1 MKALLRHWYPC
12 LGTLLF
18 LTLLSCAAPHKEA
31 GISVAQPAPASSR
44 VFKEF
49 AAVIVQ
55 PHDTLTS
62 LAIKYLHD
70 PSKGWF
76 IAEFNH
82 VGDVEPG
89 QAIIIPFNPLH
100 RGGVTLMGYQRVPVL
115 CYHKFSLDK
124 EDAMTVTRKA
134 FETQL
139 KFLHDHGYHVIT
151 LDQLH
156 DFMDFKAQIPEKSVV
171 ITIDDGWRST
181 YDIAYP
187 LLKRYGYPATL
198 FVYTNLITGNST
210 TLSWGQIREM
220 YANGIDM
227 QCHTK
232 THRSLAW
239 KEGQESFKHYFEA
252 IQTELIE
259 SAKILKR
266 ELNKDVKYLAYPYG
280 DTNHLVVEVARKL
293 GYRAAFTVKR
303 GVNPFFVDPYRID
316 RSMIYG
322 SFSLKAFQKNL
333 VVFTDFKKGI
343 ALR

>member
-1 MKALLRHWYPC
+1 LKALLRYGYPW

-31 GISVAQPAPASSR
+31 GISVTGPAPASSR
-44 VFKEF
+44 VFKDF

-89 QAIIIPFNPLH
+89 QAIIIPFTPLH
-100 RGGVTLMGYQRVPVL
+100 RGGVTLRGYQRVPVL
-115 CYHKFSLDK
+115 CYHKFSLHK
-124 EDAMTVTRKA
+124 EDAMTVTREA

-198 FVYTNLITGNST
+198 FVYTNLITGSYE
-210 TLSWGQIREM
+210 TLSWDQIREM

-239 KEGQESFKHYFEA
+239 KEGQESFEHYFESV
-252 IQTELIE
+252 QTELTE
-259 SAKILKR
+259 SARILKR

-303 GVNPFFVDPYRID
+303 GANPFFIDPYRID

-322 SFSLKAFQKNL
+322 NASLEFFRKNL
-333 VVFTDFKKGI
+333 VVFTDFKKRV